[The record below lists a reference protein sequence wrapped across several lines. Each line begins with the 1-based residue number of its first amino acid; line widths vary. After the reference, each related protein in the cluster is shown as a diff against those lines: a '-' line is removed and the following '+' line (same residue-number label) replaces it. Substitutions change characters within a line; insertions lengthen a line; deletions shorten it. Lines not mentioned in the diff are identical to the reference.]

1 MAANLLDVGV
11 SRRALSIARMIDRLP
26 PGKFNIVLIKADNEG
41 ERWQIQIDQ
50 PVTLQKKDL
59 HHETETAIGVTVD
72 KSVFIK
78 GGSILPEIKRIF
90 KDADQH
96 T

>member
-1 MAANLLDVGV
+1 MAGNLLDVGV

-59 HHETETAIGVTVD
+59 HFETAQGTAVD
-72 KSVFIK
+72 ISAFKSSPI
-78 GGSILPEIKRIF
+78 IHE
-90 KDADQH
+90 
-96 T
+96 

>member
-26 PGKFNIVLIKADNEG
+26 PGKFNIVLIKADHEG
-41 ERWQIQIDQ
+41 ERWQIEIAQ

-59 HHETETAIGVTVD
+59 HIETETSIGATVD
-72 KSVFIK
+72 KAAFSK
-78 GGSILPEIKRIF
+78 AGPLLKHILEN
-90 KDADQH
+90 ADQRP
-96 T
+96 